1 MIFSSFG
8 FILLTLSLHP
18 VFTAGSP
25 TPCCVSQRV
34 KSDSALT
41 NTAQS
46 PIYLVNIFAK
56 TKLFAK
62 HFGANVGSI
71 HEINKKYKKSRN
83 TVPLIHYREPRKIK
97 LNFIPEITDMS
108 EILKALKKIK
118 VENLPNKEG
127 KYLELLHS
135 FHPQY
140 LFPTGQIKKET
151 GGKVWFKLSLLKLI
165 ELNIT
170 WIQRK

>member
-1 MIFSSFG
+1 MSFCIIKIKKLSGSLIVIFSSFG

-46 PIYLVNIFAK
+46 PIYFVNIFAK

-118 VENLPNKEG
+118 VDNK
-127 KYLELLHS
+127 KTY
-135 FHPQY
+135 
-140 LFPTGQIKKET
+140 QIRKESIWNFNT
-151 GGKVWFKLSLLKLI
+151 VFTAGNSPAISVPHW
-165 ELNIT
+165 T
-170 WIQRK
+170 D

>member
-71 HEINKKYKKSRN
+71 HEIKKIKKSRN
-83 TVPLIHYREPRKIK
+83 TVPLIYYREPRKIK

-118 VENLPNKEG
+118 VDNK
-127 KYLELLHS
+127 KTY
-135 FHPQY
+135 
-140 LFPTGQIKKET
+140 QIRKE
-151 GGKVWFKLSLLKLI
+151 SI
-165 ELNIT
+165 
-170 WIQRK
+170 